1 MGDPLWFYEEAGKQ
15 AGPVTQAALADA
27 IRTGRLAAG
36 MRVWRAGM
44 AGWLPWEQ
52 APELVALVAPPPLA
66 PPPEAAA
73 RPEPGP
79 GHAAPQGWGPP
90 AAPGGWGA
98 PPPPGPSAGA
108 PGPMAAAG
116 MARVEVRL
124 TILFTVLTLG
134 LYGLVKFYQCGMAY
148 ARLVPARPSG
158 FERLFW
164 LHLGLALAG
173 ILADVVSGP
182 LGIAFGLGS
191 LVAGLF
197 LLGEVLAARAAL
209 VAASGARVE
218 LASDGTHKALWV
230 AGELLAVLVVG
241 IFLLAA
247 QAVLFFGDHDKLAD
261 ALARRG

>member
-1 MGDPLWFYEEAGKQ
+1 MTDLSTSSPAWTL
-15 AGPVTQAALADA
+15 
-27 IRTGRLAAG
+27 
-36 MRVWRAGM
+36 
-44 AGWLPWEQ
+44 
-52 APELVALVAPPPLA
+52 
-66 PPPEAAA
+66 
-73 RPEPGP
+73 
-79 GHAAPQGWGPP
+79 P
-90 AAPGGWGA
+90 AAEMSDATPPGGQGVRA
-98 PPPPGPSAGA
+98 SFDGETPGLSEIAITRG
-108 PGPMAAAG
+108 
-116 MARVEVRL
+116 
-124 TILFTVLTLG
+124 FDTVLTLG

-173 ILADVVSGP
+173 LLADVVSGP

-191 LVAGLF
+191 FVAGFF

-218 LASDGTHKALWV
+218 LASDGTHKALWI
-230 AGELLAVLVVG
+230 AGEILAVLVVG